1 MRPGQVPSVSS
12 RNKTLA
18 IAVKNYAKADM
29 TLFFFFTTL
38 FYFLQ
43 GLVMLLNLMKEEL
56 EVHLRFSLILQKR
69 KSNAPYR

>member
-29 TLFFFFTTL
+29 TLFFFYNFI
-38 FYFLQ
+38 
-43 GLVMLLNLMKEEL
+43 LLPSRPSYVIKFDE
-56 EVHLRFSLILQKR
+56 RR
-69 KSNAPYR
+69 T